1 MIEKFKHLF
10 DIRRQNKQYLFI
22 VLVSFTVSLIL
33 VHLYS
38 LNFTKYVYIEGYHI
52 HHFYFGTAC
61 LALGGILGILSNKP
75 RKKRIASAL
84 IGIGLGLF
92 SDEIGM
98 LLNCTS
104 DGKIC
109 SYYFPAWDDIV
120 LAIIVIIVFLIAV
133 ADTEILAYIKNI
145 KNLLIKK

>member
-1 MIEKFKHLF
+1 MIKKFKHLF

-22 VLVSFTVSLIL
+22 VLISFTISLIL

-52 HHFYFGTAC
+52 HHFYFGMVC
-61 LALGGILGILSNKP
+61 LALGGILGVLSNNS

-92 SDEIGM
+92 SDEIGL

-104 DGKIC
+104 DGRIC
-109 SYYFPAWDDIV
+109 SYYFPDRDDIT
-120 LAIIVIIVFLIAV
+120 LTIIALIVFLIAV
-133 ADTEILAYIKNI
+133 ADTEVLVYIKKIRNFF
-145 KNLLIKK
+145 L